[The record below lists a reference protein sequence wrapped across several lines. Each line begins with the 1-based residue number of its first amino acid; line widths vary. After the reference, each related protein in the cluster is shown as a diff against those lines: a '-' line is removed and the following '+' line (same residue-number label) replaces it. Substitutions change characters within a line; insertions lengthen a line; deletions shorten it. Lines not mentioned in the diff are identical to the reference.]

1 MEKSLVL
8 IKPDAIQRGLT
19 GEIVTRLERKGL
31 KIIAMKMLQ
40 MDKSLAQRHYAI
52 HKGKVFFDRLVDFIT
67 SSPTIA
73 IVFQGKDAVGVIRR
87 TIGATDPVKA
97 QAGTIRGDF
106 GLDIEHNLAHGS
118 DSTENASKEIE
129 LFFSTEEIIDYH
141 KDVNKWIG

>member
-8 IKPDAIQRGLT
+8 IKPDAIQRGLA

-31 KIIAMKMLQ
+31 KIIAMQMLQ

-52 HKGKVFFDRLVDFIT
+52 HKGEAFFDRLVDFIT

-106 GLDIEHNLAHGS
+106 GLDIEHNLVHGS
-118 DSTENASKEIE
+118 DSAENASKEIE